1 MHHYA
6 PLIPTQ
12 IAFVFLDLTNTS
24 CYIRF
29 FLLPTARKLFLLFY
43 IPCQQA
49 ESLSQKKNS
58 STAKSFN
65 TKQNS

>member
-49 ESLSQKKNS
+49 ESLSQKKKQLYCQVFQYE
-58 STAKSFN
+58 AK
-65 TKQNS
+65 